1 MSGGEREGVVEVLEW
16 RGERIC
22 VGGGGGVS
30 EGARALGWVRWCK

>member
-22 VGGGGGVS
+22 VGGGGGCQ
-30 EGARALGWVRWCK
+30 RVREH